1 MGVETASF
9 NGGAKSRFGAA
20 LELLKMEFTRNIE
33 GKDAV
38 SDGIQGV
45 VNSGRTLV
53 QGVLEVGPVIWH
65 SVAGALG
72 RKQEFAVQER
82 DGLINGV
89 TQNYSEGVRPILRV
103 LGTTPGHVAAG
114 LYMIVLKNK
123 QCSSTAFQT
132 CYVFSIRRRDVN
144 PLTS

>member
-9 NGGAKSRFGAA
+9 NGGAKSLFGAA

-89 TQNYSEGVRPILRV
+89 SNAVGNTITE
-103 LGTTPGHVAAG
+103 
-114 LYMIVLKNK
+114 LKNRK
-123 QCSSTAFQT
+123 FLSAIYTLLAEIFPDAI
-132 CYVFSIRRRDVN
+132 VRDLMQGHTIKAT
-144 PLTS
+144 PQS